1 MLLSWPTST
10 LGFRPY
16 RHSSPGPSSIEWHT
30 IVLGQ
35 RGLITFQSSNL
46 IDTNPIENVS
56 LTGHPLNTDSLS
68 CIHLFPE
75 ILRPLDKNIGYG
87 NPFPQSCMGGL
98 WTQLINALMVLA
110 FHELQHFY
118 YWHGQS
124 LSETGPGPLQQT
136 KRSESIDQ
144 PAGCHRCQYHL
155 FLLTIRLLWG
165 PQNAI
170 GDDRE
175 PWLWYWPKTSSYKY
189 VIPPNP
195 GDALMV

>member
-1 MLLSWPTST
+1 M
-10 LGFRPY
+10 
-16 RHSSPGPSSIEWHT
+16 
-30 IVLGQ
+30 LGQ

-56 LTGHPLNTDSLS
+56 LTGHALNTDSLS

-75 ILRPLDKNIGYG
+75 ILRPLDKNTGYG

-98 WTQLINALMVLA
+98 WTSLTSALMVLA
-110 FHELQHFY
+110 FHKLQQFY

-124 LSETGPGPLQQT
+124 LSETDPGPLQQN
-136 KRSESIDQ
+136 KI

-170 GDDRE
+170 GDDRA
-175 PWLWYWPKTSSYKY
+175 PWL
-189 VIPPNP
+189 
-195 GDALMV
+195 